1 MVVGLVVSGR
11 LGVVNAGLSRGSC
24 TGGTGVVIA
33 LGMVD
38 HKTGRW
44 VFFARLGC
52 PVLFGPLYPVCSR
65 R

>member
-11 LGVVNAGLSRGSC
+11 LAVMSAGLYRGSC
-24 TGGTGVVIA
+24 IDDTGAVIA
-33 LGMVD
+33 SGMVD
-38 HKTGRW
+38 HRTGRW